1 MGASQRQWSATGPL
15 NQLALFLELEPAM
28 NTPCD
33 SAGAELKPLDLVIIE
48 VFPEYFFNE
57 PGSRYLPEEK
67 WKYGLITYTSE
78 GEDGPQRYHLGN
90 KDHPGWCSG
99 DGKIV
104 HVLSHANSNL
114 FGRGD
119 EIWVGEFWMPTN
131 CLRKIPFN
139 SLIMNI
145 FSEYPWSFA
154 EPDDQGNEYFVRE
167 GMPEHQ
173 WIKTLLDTP
182 YEKLCAAHEAAMRV
196 INEA

>member
-1 MGASQRQWSATGPL
+1 
-15 NQLALFLELEPAM
+15 M
-28 NTPCD
+28 NKPRD
-33 SAGAELKPLDLVIIE
+33 SAGVELKPLDLVIIE
-48 VFPEYFFNE
+48 KFPEYQFSE
-57 PGSRYLPEEK
+57 PGVQYLPEDK
-67 WKYGLITYTSE
+67 WKYGLITYISDVE
-78 GEDGPQRYHLGN
+78 HGPQRHYLGN
-90 KDHPGWCSG
+90 KQHPGWCSG
-99 DGKIV
+99 DGQTV
-104 HVLSHANSNL
+104 YLLSHANSNL

-145 FSEYPWSFA
+145 FSEYPWSFS

-196 INEA
+196 MIEG